1 MIALL
6 RHINPLLRIVGL
18 CVVPDYIGFW
28 YVRDGEI
35 KRRLTQTGWRLART
49 GSDELPSSPLSRMW
63 AARRQDAV

>member
-35 KRRLTQTGWRLART
+35 KRRLTQTG
-49 GSDELPSSPLSRMW
+49 
-63 AARRQDAV
+63 